1 MSTLSLR
8 IPESLHKSIRELS
21 ESEGIS
27 INQFLTSAAA
37 EKMSALKTV
46 SYLKA
51 EASKSNREDF
61 LSVLAKVPDI
71 EPEPHDAI

>member
-27 INQFLTSAAA
+27 INQFLTSA
-37 EKMSALKTV
+37 
-46 SYLKA
+46 